1 MLNEEK
7 IRQAVDA
14 RLSGMTAS
22 EVRRE
27 RIRAAVHQE
36 KREATPV
43 KNTKT
48 WIIAIALIVA
58 MLTSAIGVA
67 EGLNLFDFFGKE
79 DERYA
84 VLAPYASL
92 EITEDVLI
100 EHPHLGRVKAEIDSA
115 YFNGEELMLA
125 YRVHNSTYVEEYV
138 PTDDEIAQMTLDEP
152 VIIALMGNEPYH
164 DVLEAHNEAVEKG
177 IPFGYKSYTVYVG
190 DHVCT
195 DDGIDLGPWAS
206 GYSDYDETGALCE
219 LREYA
224 GPLSG
229 DIVSRETLTVS
240 MKVRQHECTV
250 WFDGKDCWISYS
262 LQEVAEISATIP
274 RITQ

>member
-1 MLNEEK
+1 MLNEVK
-7 IRQAVDA
+7 IRQAVDT

-36 KREATPV
+36 IREATTV
-43 KNTKT
+43 KSKKKL
-48 WIIAIALIVA
+48 IVAIALAVV

-67 EGLNLFDFFGKE
+67 EGFNLFDFFGKK
-79 DERYA
+79 DARYTE
-84 VLAPYASL
+84 LAPYASL

-125 YRVHNSTYVEEYV
+125 YRVHNSTYVEAYA
-138 PTDDEIAQMTLDEP
+138 PTEEEIARMTLDEP
-152 VIIALMGNEPYH
+152 VIIALIGNEPYH

-190 DHVCT
+190 DHAFT
-195 DDGIDLGPWAS
+195 DDGIDLGPWAG

-219 LREYA
+219 LREYE

-229 DIVSRETLTVS
+229 DIGSRDTLTVI

-262 LQEVAEISATIP
+262 LQDVAEISATIP
-274 RITQ
+274 RIAQ